1 MESGIQPNQL
11 PQKQSQKEI
20 IYKEL
25 SFKIVGVLFSVHN
38 ELGRFEKEKRYSDL
52 TELKL
57 GEANLQYRRELNI
70 GSNANIADFIIENL
84 ILLELKAKPSILKE
98 DFRQIQNYLQ
108 KSQLKLGIIANFRN
122 RYLKPV
128 RIIRINKF
136 KQ

>member
-57 GEANLQYRRELNI
+57 C
-70 GSNANIADFIIENL
+70 
-84 ILLELKAKPSILKE
+84 
-98 DFRQIQNYLQ
+98 
-108 KSQLKLGIIANFRN
+108 
-122 RYLKPV
+122 
-128 RIIRINKF
+128 
-136 KQ
+136 